1 MALHYI
7 CYIITA
13 KPHKLRCR
21 MERNVAAFA
30 FNDTNISMLQKSGY
44 IKFYLVNSD
53 YIMYTYVYI
62 LKTPVR
68 QLKAF
73 NVLSKFTILQGEHS
87 LYGTIKTY
95 CNWFY
100 KSLG

>member
-1 MALHYI
+1 
-7 CYIITA
+7 
-13 KPHKLRCR
+13 

-73 NVLSKFTILQGEHS
+73 NVLSKVTILQGEHS